1 LSWWWFAGLSDLTDY
16 ADGKLMFLVGSPK
29 PDRPKRE
36 ARLRETNWSSKNGGF
51 ADGLVTLPRKIK
63 YS

>member
-1 LSWWWFAGLSDLTDY
+1 
-16 ADGKLMFLVGSPK
+16 MFLVRPLK
-29 PDRPKRE
+29 PDRPQVRS
-36 ARLRETNWSSKNGGF
+36 RLRKTNWSSKNGGF